1 MKNVK
6 MGVEEYKISDEGLKI
21 RMEYIERIGDI
32 LEEFMEECKERFG
45 LDLVSIVLFGSYAR
59 GTATKYSDIDL
70 LAVVKNLPRDW
81 RRRDK
86 ILDDLERHFLKKRHK
101 RIFPILTTP
110 EAIINSVKRGNP
122 LFYGI
127 LTGYAILFDRDD
139 FFKNEMEEV
148 KAKVKIER
156 PIFYDRERRWEL
168 AKI

>member
-1 MKNVK
+1 MVK
-6 MGVEEYKISDEGLKI
+6 MGVEEYKLSDEGLKI
-21 RMEYIERIGDI
+21 RMEYIERIGNI

-81 RRRDK
+81 RERDM
-86 ILDDLERHFLKKRHK
+86 ILDDLERYFLKKHHK

-139 FFKNEMEEV
+139 FFENEMDEV
-148 KAKVKIER
+148 KAMVRVEK
-156 PIFYDRERRWEL
+156 PIFYDKVGKWNL
-168 AKI
+168 AEI

>member
-1 MKNVK
+1 M
-6 MGVEEYKISDEGLKI
+6 
-21 RMEYIERIGDI
+21 
-32 LEEFMEECKERFG
+32 EEFKDKCREKFG

-81 RRRDK
+81 RERDM
-86 ILDDLERHFLKKRHK
+86 ILDDLERYFLKKHHK

-139 FFKNEMEEV
+139 FFENEMDEV
-148 KAKVKIER
+148 KAMVRVEK
-156 PIFYDRERRWEL
+156 PIFYDKEGKWNL
-168 AKI
+168 AEI

>member
-1 MKNVK
+1 M
-6 MGVEEYKISDEGLKI
+6 
-21 RMEYIERIGDI
+21 
-32 LEEFMEECKERFG
+32 EEFKDKCREKFG

-81 RRRDK
+81 RERDM
-86 ILDDLERHFLKKRHK
+86 ILDDLEFYFLKKHHK

-139 FFKNEMEEV
+139 FFENEMDEV
-148 KAKVKIER
+148 KAMVRVEK
-156 PIFYDRERRWEL
+156 PIFYDKEGKWNL
-168 AKI
+168 AEI

>member
-1 MKNVK
+1 M
-6 MGVEEYKISDEGLKI
+6 MTGI
-21 RMEYIERIGDI
+21 RIGDI
-32 LEEFMEECKERFG
+32 EKNMTKGIKNILEEFKDKCREKFC

-70 LAVVKNLPRDW
+70 LVVVKNLPRDW

-86 ILDDLERHFLKKRHK
+86 VLDDFERYFLKKSHK

-127 LTGYAILFDRDD
+127 MTGYTILFDRND
-139 FFKNEMEEV
+139 FFKSEMEEV
-148 KAKVKIER
+148 KAMVRVEK
-156 PIFYDRERRWEL
+156 PIFYDKEGKWNL
-168 AKI
+168 AEI